1 MPSRRFTKSEID
13 EARKDLD
20 MMEEY
25 PKVTFKLK
33 GLTQPLTRTQRNRNS
48 RRHQEYPHTPP
59 PRPTRKRN
67 KSPDTEVKNID
78 NDYKDSDYKYTPS
91 EYSDEDLAFLT
102 ALVTYKKKYFDT
114 IDQDTKDMINSAIK
128 YTIARNNKI
137 ISTKSD
143 MTSKILKL
151 MAPDVITK
159 RISFITSVFGYEASD
174 SLKTDIN
181 EHLQSL
187 KQLSEINSISTS
199 EPDLRNFLYTIY
211 QKECKPLQEIVLA
224 SLPEKLR
231 EAYTRFTTPL
241 FFALVEKGL
250 VRLPKI
256 QELLKEFFYAIESE
270 PRAVTHVFSDSLFIV
285 LHIHLGFWR
294 QEFNDGHL
302 LMKTPS
308 LAVTIETLGKE
319 NAIGKRGMGKGK
331 PKKIMPTKLP
341 MNSDENFECPCCTRV
356 IGTPTAT
363 GTFRKSGERSAV
375 DHTNPVGYAYIIY
388 NANALCAQLVYL
400 CYDCNAYKS
409 DTDLIEFFDMIC
421 NRSRPNGYRR
431 FYEFGKAVGDI
442 TLENPLTTEEYD
454 KREKFYIINIRYT
467 LGECGVNSFEEMI
480 DKAIMLKKLYIET
493 EMTKDEIIKKARRI
507 DPIVDGVAALITLYS
522 GIRATNPA
530 ALIDSSITNIKKLF
544 GSLLSHSKFAGNS
557 EDEAINI
564 LKSTIQLRGRESE
577 DEPIT
582 HTHISV
588 KMLEQCFIAAAASSV
603 TNTFANILTY
613 HFTAQAMALH
623 LAHVLNGLTIE
634 QVTPETIIA
643 EEPFIKFCKDT
654 IKELESKHAIM
665 LLPVDTGSGKK
676 KKKKSK
682 KNKTYKHIKRR

>member
-1 MPSRRFTKSEID
+1 MPGRRFTKSEID

-67 KSPDTEVKNID
+67 KSPDTEVENID

-114 IDQDTKDMINSAIK
+114 IDEDTKDMINSAIK

-159 RISFITSVFGYEASD
+159 RISFITSVFGYKASD
-174 SLKTDIN
+174 SLKTNIN
-181 EHLQSL
+181 KHLQSL

-199 EPDLRNFLYTIY
+199 EPDLRNSLYTIY
-211 QKECKPLQEIVLA
+211 QENCKPLQEIVLA
-224 SLPEKLR
+224 SLPENLR

-241 FFALVEKGL
+241 FFALVEKDL
-250 VRLPKI
+250 VRLPEI
-256 QELLKEFFYAIESE
+256 QELLKEFFYATESE

-302 LMKTPS
+302 LVKTPS

-331 PKKIMPTKLP
+331 PKKIMPTNLP
-341 MNSDENFECPCCTRV
+341 MNSDKNFECPCCTRV

-363 GTFRKSGERSAV
+363 GAFRKSGERSAV

-431 FYEFGKAVGDI
+431 FYEFGKTEDDI
-442 TLENPLTTEEYD
+442 TLEDPLTREEYD
-454 KREKFYIINIRYT
+454 TREKFYIINIRYT

-480 DKAIMLKKLYIET
+480 DKAIMLKKLYIDT
-493 EMTKDEIIKKARRI
+493 EMRKDEIIKKARQI
-507 DPIVDGVAALITLYS
+507 APIVDGVAALITLYS

-530 ALIDSSITNIKKLF
+530 TLIDSSITNIKKLF
-544 GSLLSHSKFAGNS
+544 GSLLSTFIFAGNS

-564 LKSTIQLRGRESE
+564 LKRTIQLRGRESE

-588 KMLEQCFIAAAASSV
+588 KMLEKFFIAAAASSV
-603 TNTFANILTY
+603 TNTFANILIY

-623 LAHVLNGLTIE
+623 LAHELNGLTIE

-654 IKELESKHAIM
+654 IKELDSNHAIM
-665 LLPVDTGSGKK
+665 LLPADTGSGKK

>member
-1 MPSRRFTKSEID
+1 
-13 EARKDLD
+13 
-20 MMEEY
+20 
-25 PKVTFKLK
+25 
-33 GLTQPLTRTQRNRNS
+33 
-48 RRHQEYPHTPP
+48 
-59 PRPTRKRN
+59 
-67 KSPDTEVKNID
+67 
-78 NDYKDSDYKYTPS
+78 
-91 EYSDEDLAFLT
+91 
-102 ALVTYKKKYFDT
+102 
-114 IDQDTKDMINSAIK
+114 
-128 YTIARNNKI
+128 
-137 ISTKSD
+137 
-143 MTSKILKL
+143 

-199 EPDLRNFLYTIY
+199 GPDLRNFLYTIY
-211 QKECKPLQEIVLA
+211 QDKCKPLQEIVLD
-224 SLPEKLR
+224 SLPENLR

-241 FFALVEKGL
+241 FFALVEKGEKGL
-250 VRLPKI
+250 VRLHEI
-256 QELLKEFFYAIESE
+256 QELLKEFFDATESE

-302 LMKTPS
+302 LVKTPS

-431 FYEFGKAVGDI
+431 FYEFGKAEDD

-493 EMTKDEIIKKARRI
+493 EMRKDEIIKKARRI

-530 ALIDSSITNIKKLF
+530 ALINTSITNIKKLF
-544 GSLLSHSKFAGNS
+544 GSLLSHFKFAGNS

-613 HFTAQAMALH
+613 HFTARAMALH

-665 LLPVDTGSGKK
+665 LLPADTGSGKK

>member
-1 MPSRRFTKSEID
+1 MPGRRFTRSEID

-25 PKVTFKLK
+25 RKVTLKLK
-33 GLTQPLTRTQRNRNS
+33 EPTQPLTRTQRNRNN

-78 NDYKDSDYKYTPS
+78 NDYKDSDYNYTPS

-102 ALVTYKKKYFDT
+102 ALITYKKNYFDT

-128 YTIARNNKI
+128 YTIAKNNKI

-143 MTSKILKL
+143 MASKILKL

-174 SLKTDIN
+174 SLETYIN
-181 EHLQSL
+181 KHLQSL

-199 EPDLRNFLYTIY
+199 EPDLRDFLYTIY
-211 QKECKPLQEIVLA
+211 QEKCKPLQEIVLA
-224 SLPEKLR
+224 SLPENLR

-250 VRLPKI
+250 VRLHKI
-256 QELLKEFFYAIESE
+256 QELLKEFFDATASE

-302 LMKTPS
+302 LVKTPS

-331 PKKIMPTKLP
+331 QKKIMPTKLP

-356 IGTPTAT
+356 IGTPTAAR
-363 GTFRKSGERSAV
+363 TFKKSGERSAV

-388 NANALCAQLVYL
+388 NDNALCAQLVYL

-431 FYEFGKAVGDI
+431 FYEFGKAEDDI
-442 TLENPLTTEEYD
+442 TLENPLTTEQYD
-454 KREKFYIINIRYT
+454 TREKFYIINIRYT

-480 DKAIMLKKLYIET
+480 GKAIMLKKLYIET
-493 EMTKDEIIKKARRI
+493 EMRKDEIIRKARQI

-544 GSLLSHSKFAGNS
+544 GSILSTFIFAGKS
-557 EDEAINI
+557 EDAAINI
-564 LKSTIQLRGRESE
+564 LKRTIQLRGRESE

-588 KMLEQCFIAAAASSV
+588 KMLEKCFIAAAASSV

-654 IKELESKHAIM
+654 IKELDSKHAIM
-665 LLPVDTGSGKK
+665 LLPADTGSGKK